1 MPNALMNDDAAAAA
15 AAMNALRRAEAE
27 RAGATP
33 IEVQRERYRIL
44 QRYAEPQAQ
53 QPQAPDAGAMYATRY
68 TGPRPNRPVVNGRAM
83 VSREEL
89 ADFQRLFGADK
100 TLRDL
105 LNADRMGVP
114 AVPSAMDPR
123 ARGMQGANVAP
134 GMPGMIPG
142 GGAGPMAMPG
152 GMSEFGRNVGNAMNA
167 LAPVLPVLPLAGR
180 AAMAMRG
187 RQPMPRIDPYMP
199 DAAPVLL
206 RQVPRA
212 VVRD

>member
-44 QRYAEPQAQ
+44 QRYAEPQA
-53 QPQAPDAGAMYATRY
+53 PDAGAMYATRY
-68 TGPRPNRPVVNGRAM
+68 TGPKPNRPVVNGRAM

-134 GMPGMIPG
+134 LPPGMIPG

-152 GMSEFGRNVGNAMNA
+152 GMSEMGRNVGNAMNA

-206 RQVPRA
+206 RQVPRP

>member
-1 MPNALMNDDAAAAA
+1 MQNALIDDDAAAAA

-44 QRYAEPQAQ
+44 QRYAE
-53 QPQAPDAGAMYATRY
+53 PQAPDAGAMYATRY

-114 AVPSAMDPR
+114 SVPSAMDPR
-123 ARGMQGANVAP
+123 ARGVQGANVAP
-134 GMPGMIPG
+134 RGSRVRPDEVALMQAVGMMDIPSLVMRGMAQGVNRVP
-142 GGAGPMAMPG
+142 AGRGLGTAFVNPAMQRAPAI
-152 GMSEFGRNVGNAMNA
+152 GNAM
-167 LAPVLPVLPLAGR
+167 LR
-180 AAMAMRG
+180 AE
-187 RQPMPRIDPYMP
+187 PYLP

>member
-1 MPNALMNDDAAAAA
+1 MQNALIDDDAAAAA

-44 QRYAEPQAQ
+44 QRYAEPQT
-53 QPQAPDAGAMYATRY
+53 DAGAMYATRY

-114 AVPSAMDPR
+114 AVLSAMDPR

-142 GGAGPMAMPG
+142 GGAGLAAQGRIPG
-152 GMSEFGRNVGNAMNA
+152 EVERNVLNAMNA

-206 RQVPRA
+206 RQAPRPLPG
-212 VVRD
+212 VTR

>member
-1 MPNALMNDDAAAAA
+1 MPNALIDDDAAAAA

-44 QRYAEPQAQ
+44 QRYAEPQT
-53 QPQAPDAGAMYATRY
+53 DAGAMYATRY
-68 TGPRPNRPVVNGRAM
+68 TGPRPDRPVVNGRKM

-114 AVPSAMDPR
+114 SVPSAMDPR

-134 GMPGMIPG
+134 LPPGMIPG
-142 GGAGPMAMPG
+142 GGAGPVAQGRIPG
-152 GMSEFGRNVGNAMNA
+152 EVERNVMNSLMA
-167 LAPVLPVLPLAGR
+167 LGPMMGGLPLAGR

-206 RQVPRA
+206 RQAPRPLPG
-212 VVRD
+212 VTR

>member
-1 MPNALMNDDAAAAA
+1 
-15 AAMNALRRAEAE
+15 
-27 RAGATP
+27 
-33 IEVQRERYRIL
+33 
-44 QRYAEPQAQ
+44 
-53 QPQAPDAGAMYATRY
+53 
-68 TGPRPNRPVVNGRAM
+68 VVNGKAM

-114 AVPSAMDPR
+114 SVPSAMDPR

-134 GMPGMIPG
+134 LPPGMIPG
-142 GGAGPMAMPG
+142 GGAGPTAMPG
-152 GMSEFGRNVGNAMNA
+152 GMSEMGRNVGNAMNA

-206 RQVPRA
+206 RQAPRA
-212 VVRD
+212 LVRD